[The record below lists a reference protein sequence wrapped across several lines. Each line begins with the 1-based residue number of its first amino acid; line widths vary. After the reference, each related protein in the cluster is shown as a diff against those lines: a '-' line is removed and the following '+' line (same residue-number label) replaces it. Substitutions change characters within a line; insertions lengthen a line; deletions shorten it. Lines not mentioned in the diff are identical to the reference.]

1 MKRAP
6 WRREGLVP
14 TWVEPPSRPPQ
25 REPISDDQLPPAALA
40 PHLKG
45 ILPIAR
51 RFLNAEK
58 LAEAL
63 RPRYYGDIRNRQA
76 DAFQPVPALV
86 PASLPDVI
94 VDPQPAPAPIQAPL
108 PDIIQEPRPA
118 LVLLPEEP
126 LPAQVLRE
134 PQEPAATAAA
144 RPESTQA
151 H

>member
-1 MKRAP
+1 
-6 WRREGLVP
+6 
-14 TWVEPPSRPPQ
+14 
-25 REPISDDQLPPAALA
+25 
-40 PHLKG
+40 
-45 ILPIAR
+45 
-51 RFLNAEK
+51 

-63 RPRYYGDIRNRQA
+63 RPRYYGDLRYRPA
-76 DAFQPVPALV
+76 DAFQPVTALV

-94 VDPQPAPAPIQAPL
+94 VDPQPVPAPIQAPL
-108 PDIIQEPRPA
+108 TDIIQEPRPV

-126 LPAQVLRE
+126 HPAQVLRE